1 MRFNERKKQEINWK
15 IIGKMNE
22 SPKFSWI
29 FFPALIITWTLAAIL
44 VQNQTIYFVVPAQ
57 QCSPGIDGGHVNEPL
72 DPHLP
77 ADASHGRR
85 ELDVHI
91 LVGEV
96 AGLDAPPHEVDD
108 NVGVLDGPADGV
120 LVLDF
125 VGTEEDLAQVPNNLQ
140 ERRERG
146 SILIP

>member
-1 MRFNERKKQEINWK
+1 M
-15 IIGKMNE
+15 
-22 SPKFSWI
+22 
-29 FFPALIITWTLAAIL
+29 
-44 VQNQTIYFVVPAQ
+44 
-57 QCSPGIDGGHVNEPL
+57 NEPL

-146 SILIP
+146 SILIPKTHYSIVVRFFESGFRQDTGNGKPEIWFLKRPDITVCSLARNFLLLENANVQSFIVYCG

>member
-1 MRFNERKKQEINWK
+1 M
-15 IIGKMNE
+15 
-22 SPKFSWI
+22 
-29 FFPALIITWTLAAIL
+29 
-44 VQNQTIYFVVPAQ
+44 
-57 QCSPGIDGGHVNEPL
+57 NEPL

-125 VGTEEDLAQVPNNLQ
+125 VGTEEDLAQVPNNLTEQ
-140 ERRERG
+140 RKRG
-146 SILIP
+146 SILIPKTHYSIVVRFFNPVSGKIPETASRKSGF